1 MMKNMFIHVWC
12 LCAISKILLYHF
24 VFHLPSIQ
32 AFPSIKR
39 PIHTIQTSPIIAVT
53 KPYKPSLVD
62 HHRRHYLS
70 SNHLNLDV
78 TIHEPWIQEGE
89 YSTSSS
95 YDHVIAQATDTL
107 TQYDQRQQQY
117 MKKYPEGMG
126 GGTAALNFLQ
136 KELTKED
143 RQIMRD
149 AILTLTNEAHRQ
161 RSLNARDGRI
171 MLGICAQN
179 VNEGLMGLK
188 SWVPALSLPRG
199 LLHGMDVDG
208 TPIPPE
214 ELGSI
219 YIKYNTG
226 GCMTF
231 TDMRKTGMGFD
242 ALWRPGDC
250 VLEMYDGDFRGVY
263 FSVELKDSIFRQF
276 GVLPTDLF
284 LDDDD
289 DDDEDW

>member
-1 MMKNMFIHVWC
+1 MMILKNENEHRFPFTNIAAVEAFSQNVKRRT
-12 LCAISKILLYHF
+12 LFQRKPQLQILH
-24 VFHLPSIQ
+24 S
-32 AFPSIKR
+32 
-39 PIHTIQTSPIIAVT
+39 
-53 KPYKPSLVD
+53 
-62 HHRRHYLS
+62 S
-70 SNHLNLDV
+70 SNQLEVNDLA
-78 TIHEPWIQEGE
+78 IQDEI
-89 YSTSSS
+89 TK
-95 YDHVIAQATDTL
+95 ATEIL

-117 MKKYPEGMG
+117 MKTYPEGMG
-126 GGTAALNFLQ
+126 GGTAALTFLQ
-136 KELTKED
+136 REITKQD

-149 AILTLTNEAHRQ
+149 SILTLTREAHRQ
-161 RSLNARDGRI
+161 RALNARDGRI

-208 TPIPPE
+208 KPIPPE

-284 LDDDD
+284 LEEDDDD
-289 DDDEDW
+289 W